1 MLFFFFFFPQPHG
14 LTSQMLKCDIMKR
27 QLLELWEEKW
37 KHGTYTKSLVSNSIS
52 SQKEEKRGK
61 KRQSI

>member
-1 MLFFFFFFPQPHG
+1 
-14 LTSQMLKCDIMKR
+14 MKR

-52 SQKEEKRGK
+52 SQKEEKRGEK
-61 KRQSI
+61 KRVNMIKDNQIFSDPGTFV

>member
-1 MLFFFFFFPQPHG
+1 
-14 LTSQMLKCDIMKR
+14 MKR

-61 KRQSI
+61 KKRESI